1 MNKTQIEQRLSNEL
15 KSFDGLWDGGYF
27 EGEGTICLSMSV
39 FCASLP
45 HIVTEKEVGS

>member
-27 EGEGTICLSMSV
+27 EGEVLDPVAHST
-39 FCASLP
+39 
-45 HIVTEKEVGS
+45 